1 MRYKHAS
8 ESPEQSR
15 GRSQWEQLLSNRKT
29 IFLLLFGVTG
39 FLGLPILWM
48 SHAFTTGEKVLWTI
62 VNTIYTLALIGLAA
76 GVCYWCYLQFQE
88 AGLI

>member
-1 MRYKHAS
+1 MSYKHAS
-8 ESPEQSR
+8 ESREQSR

-39 FLGLPILWM
+39 FLGLPVLWM
-48 SHAFTTGEKVLWTI
+48 SHAFNTGEKVLWTI
-62 VNTIYTLALIGLAA
+62 VNTLYTLALIGLAA
-76 GVCYWCYLQFQE
+76 GVCYWCYLQFRE

>member
-8 ESPEQSR
+8 ESPEQFR
-15 GRSQWEQLLSNRKT
+15 GRSQWGQLLSNRKT

-39 FLGLPILWM
+39 FLGLPLLWM
-48 SHAFTTGEKVLWTI
+48 SPAFTTGEKVLWTI
-62 VNTIYTLALIGLAA
+62 VNTLYTVALIGLAA

-88 AGLI
+88 VGLI